1 MEVSADHPQT
11 GNKVEDSEETAG
23 PLHRLLSSTPIKAI
37 RQATE
42 GKRMGQK
49 FRPPTAQSAWKC
61 LRTNLLTML
70 TVTGVLAGVAL
81 GFILRGSRKE
91 EWSQREQVYVKFFG
105 DIFLRML
112 KALILPLIVSSLIS
126 AIGSLDLSLSGRI
139 GARAMAY
146 YMITTVCA
154 VVLGIILVCAI
165 HPGKVGGERMEST
178 NKPRDVTTADTLMDL
193 VRNMFPP
200 NLVQASMYQYQTV
213 LEPPTSKQLQAAA
226 AENRTIEVHEY
237 LMKSKYTD
245 GTNIMGLVVFSTVL
259 GITLGKMGKRGKP
272 LLDFFTSLSEAMMII
287 TNWVVWLSPVGVCFL
302 IAAQLLEAKDIGHI
316 LEKLGMYFMTVLLG
330 LFIHGFVVLPF
341 MYGVV
346 TRTLPFKFIANMTQ
360 ALATAFGTASSSA
373 TLPITI
379 GCLEDKNGV
388 DPRVSR
394 FVLPIGATINMDGT
408 ALYEAV
414 AAIFI
419 AQMED
424 RPLSLG
430 AIIAISITATAASI
444 GAAGIPQAGLVTM
457 VMVLNTVGL
466 SADYVAYII
475 PVDWLLDRFRTTIN
489 VLGDSLGAGLV
500 DAISKAELEAMPM
513 EGREPVPT
521 KRQEKAGTSTEEDW
535 HTTPI

>member
-1 MEVSADHPQT
+1 M
-11 GNKVEDSEETAG
+11 GKKF
-23 PLHRLLSSTPIKAI
+23 KA
-37 RQATE
+37 
-42 GKRMGQK
+42 
-49 FRPPTAQSAWKC
+49 PTAEGCAKC
-61 LRTNLLTML
+61 LRTNLLTLL
-70 TVTGVLAGVAL
+70 TVAGVLSGVAL
-81 GFILRGSRKE
+81 GFILRGSRDEK
-91 EWSQREQVYVKFFG
+91 WSQREQVYVKFAG

-126 AIGSLDLSLSGRI
+126 AIGSLDLTLSGKI
-139 GARAMAY
+139 GVRALAY
-146 YMITTVCA
+146 YMFTTLCA
-154 VVLGIILVCAI
+154 VVLGIILVVAI
-165 HPGKVGGERMEST
+165 HPGKVSADPLASES
-178 NKPRDVTTADTLMDL
+178 KAREVTTADTLMDL
-193 VRNMFPP
+193 IRNMFPP
-200 NLVQASMYQYQTV
+200 NLVQAASYQYQTV
-213 LEPPTSKQLQAAA
+213 LEPPTPAQLAA
-226 AENRTIEVHEY
+226 AEAIGKNITVTDY
-237 LMKSKYTD
+237 LMKSKYTE

-259 GITLGKMGKRGKP
+259 GITLGKMGAAGKP
-272 LLDFFTSLSEAMMII
+272 LLDFFTSLSGAMMII

-302 IAAQLLEAKDIGHI
+302 IAAQLLEADDIGHI

-341 MYGVV
+341 LYGLV
-346 TRTLPFKFIANMTQ
+346 TRKMPFQFIMNMTQ

-419 AQMED
+419 SQMANV
-424 RPLSLG
+424 PLSLG
-430 AIIAISITATAASI
+430 NIIAISITATAASI

-466 SADYVAYII
+466 NADYVAYII

-500 DAISKAELEAMPM
+500 DVLSKAELDSMPATN
-513 EGREPVPT
+513 ELGLGAG
-521 KRQEKAGTSTEEDW
+521 KRKNTATSEDVEC